1 MKQLVNIVEC
11 RQSRP
16 HLDSSQFINT
26 LRAMA
31 NDRRLLCKYLLLF
44 VKQVQR
50 NRTQVILLNTVEI
63 SRRPRYLHPSKH
75 EYRLLPAVLLFH
87 QQAYASQLARVV

>member
-1 MKQLVNIVEC
+1 MEQLVNLVEC
-11 RQSRP
+11 RQSRLY
-16 HLDSSQFINT
+16 LDSSQFINT

-44 VKQVQR
+44 VRQVQR

-63 SRRPRYLHPSKH
+63 SRRPRYLHLSKH
-75 EYRLLPAVLLFH
+75 ECCLLPAVLLFR
-87 QQAYASQLARVV
+87 QQAHASQLAKVV

>member
-1 MKQLVNIVEC
+1 MERLVNLVEF
-11 RQSRP
+11 RQSR
-16 HLDSSQFINT
+16 LYLNSSQFINT

-63 SRRPRYLHPSKH
+63 SRRPRYLHLSKH
-75 EYRLLPAVLLFH
+75 ECRLLLAVLLFRQLAH
-87 QQAYASQLARVV
+87 ASQLARVV